1 MKNQYAVLA
10 AALFATAS
18 LLFCAPSDSR
28 AAGYSVTKLARLVA
42 SPGRE
47 AELEDRLRKTVA
59 FVRKAE
65 PGITYKL
72 YRSNKDPAV
81 FLVYE
86 IYPSQAA
93 SDLHSNVTLPAF
105 YKEYGPRPEGLL
117 ARPLEFDVLQPL
129 SD

>member
-1 MKNQYAVLA
+1 MKNQFAVLA
-10 AALFATAS
+10 AGLLATAS
-18 LLFCAPSDSR
+18 LLGTPSDSR
-28 AAGYSVTKLARLVA
+28 AADESVVKLARLVA
-42 SPGRE
+42 APGRE
-47 AELEDRLRKTVA
+47 AELEGRLLKTVA

-72 YRSNKDPAV
+72 YRSKKDPAV

-93 SDLHSNVTLPAF
+93 SDYHSNVTLPA
-105 YKEYGPRPEGLL
+105 YSKEYGPRPEGLL
-117 ARPLEFDVLQPL
+117 ARPLEFEVLQPL